1 MKIKVFL
8 FLAIILVL
16 ITTPSCASADG
27 TIVKPISGDWNWVDQ
42 DRQQAFINYQDG
54 VEKLIVEVDIQEES
68 SEAAWI
74 IPVPEEPQ
82 EVEVD
87 VVSSLPRFYGQD
99 VMKKVER
106 GLQKITGEAMYP
118 LVIPI
123 VSLGGARD
131 KGLKVEGSSVTVA
144 THLEKAGMTTEVL
157 TAKSSQAL
165 YEYLF
170 EKGLEI
176 EEGAISS
183 LDQYIGE
190 DYSFVV
196 SWISSG
202 NLQELKSQERGV
214 FITFSTPKIFY
225 PLVPTSSYGEKV
237 VPISIRVLGG
247 AKPSIYSEIK
257 PYSETTYYTKM
268 EEYKSGAGRAGC
280 KSLVGQLASLLSL
293 YQIEHGN
300 YPRTLKSLETQT
312 EKGKALLEVI
322 KEDCPSFAYQV
333 TSDTKGFTL
342 SVFWGGEK
350 EYFYGTEGSGERKI
364 SPPPPELQ
372 GFYGNQEAWKGNS
385 NFTKIDIKA
394 PSNKFK
400 EDLWM
405 TPGRPLRALLA
416 SFIANFI
423 ANFSWI
429 SILFLTAILSFLAG
443 GISGLI
449 CFGRFRKYAVIGLS
463 NLITIIG
470 VGVVMFFIKKEEKAR
485 ASKLAFVGLFFIMY
499 IVCLVIAGTLMSLL

>member
-1 MKIKVFL
+1 M
-8 FLAIILVL
+8 AIILVL
-16 ITTPSCASADG
+16 IIAPSCAFADG
-27 TIVKPISGDWNWVDQ
+27 TIVKPISGDWDWVDQ

-106 GLQKITGEAMYP
+106 SLQKITGEAMYP
-118 LVIPI
+118 LVVPI
-123 VSLGGARD
+123 VSSGGARD
-131 KGLKVEGSSVTVA
+131 RGLKAEGSSVTVA
-144 THLEKAGMTTEVL
+144 THLEKAGMITEVL
-157 TAKSSQAL
+157 SAKTSQAL
-165 YEYLF
+165 YDYLSK
-170 EKGLEI
+170 KGLEI

-202 NLQELKSQERGV
+202 SLQELKSQERGV

-247 AKPSIYSEIK
+247 AKPNIYSEIK
-257 PYSETTYYTKM
+257 PYSETNYYTKM
-268 EEYKSGAGRAGC
+268 EEYKSRPGRARC
-280 KSLVGQLASLLSL
+280 KSLVGQLASLLEL
-293 YQIEHGN
+293 YRSEHGS
-300 YPRTLKSLETQT
+300 YPQTLRSLETQT
-312 EKGKALLEVI
+312 EKGEALLEGI

-333 TSDTKGFTL
+333 TSDPKGFTL

-350 EYFYGTEGSGERKI
+350 EYFYGTEGTGERKI
-364 SPPPPELQ
+364 SSPPSELRD
-372 GFYGNQEAWKGNS
+372 FYGGQEAWKGNS
-385 NFTKIDIKA
+385 NFTKINIEA

-405 TPGRPLRALLA
+405 TPGRPLRVFLA
-416 SFIANFI
+416 SAIANFI
-423 ANFSWI
+423 TNFPWV
-429 SILFLTAILSFLAG
+429 SIILWTAILSLLAG

-449 CFGRFRKYAVIGLS
+449 CFGRFRKYAVVGLS
-463 NLITIIG
+463 NLLTIIG
-470 VGVVMFFIKKEEKAR
+470 VGVVLFFIKKEEKAR
-485 ASKLAFVGLFFIMY
+485 ASKLAFIGLFFIIY
-499 IVCLVIAGTLMSLL
+499 IVCLVIALMSLL